1 MIQCVS
7 TANDSNFTKYRKY
20 VTVIISVGIAS
31 GIATSVIT
39 SQKTP
44 CPCSHF
50 ENELSNRENNHTL

>member
-1 MIQCVS
+1 MIQCIS

-31 GIATSVIT
+31 KTSVIT